1 MNIEYISKLC
11 SEINR
16 RLEIVNESTK
26 QNNKRLEE
34 QISQV
39 KIEAKTLKEEM
50 REKSQEKLDSELGS
64 LLAKLETIESEFY
77 PDGKIPSSCE
87 SDSDKVAAYKQ
98 SVSNEDEWSG
108 KLSLAQNELYECI
121 SRINSLINDLNG
133 MSFDIFNPPQTVTIS
148 QDTLVIKKGYQESN
162 ANLESKEITL
172 SEIDSKPDEEIL
184 QNIASEILFARIII
198 ADLKDTFTSI
208 MSKNE
213 YDSYIDSFR
222 DGWISEEIAATNLE
236 NDGLIHEYLIKE
248 TDVINKSTFTHLE
261 DEGRKYDSDLSC
273 GSNEFSEAIT
283 IGNLEINVTENT
295 EYHKLISESPL
306 LKQYLEDGKLKVPHI
321 VDLTKNGNIWLNV
334 NEEKYS
340 DDTFRFIHQVILQ
353 FLLAFPAGR
362 LNLCLIDVDEVGDF
376 ARYTTLKSINSE
388 MLCGGV
394 VRDRRGLADTLQKMG
409 EKGFDIYGEISA
421 SNCNDIYQYNEV
433 SRENPKSFHLVVL
446 LNYPSGM
453 REDENVYLKK
463 MMDYNRS
470 GIFTFVVNNQACK
483 IPSHVKPEEHLQTVQ
498 SLSENTLIINKTGS
512 CFTVENPFDHIYHP
526 LNGISHEN
534 FKEIYDLLHKNENA
548 IRLKP
553 ILLEE
558 MFAETERLEK
568 ENAVQLSSEM
578 LDIPIGKA
586 GANIQNILFDTTGK
600 GSAHAVI
607 IGGTGSGKSNLL
619 HTIIMNACYKY
630 SPDEL
635 NIYLVDFKGG
645 VEFQYYEAEGDI
657 HKQFP
662 HIKLTGLT
670 SDPEDGLAILSN
682 MVGELNWREAH
693 FKDSGVEDIM
703 QYRLKLPDSK
713 MPRIL
718 LIIDEIQE
726 LFENDDLGSDLGA
739 KAITLLSKL
748 AKKGRAFGI
757 NILWASQNIPSG
769 SNLRTSVLSQ
779 IGNRIS
785 LKLNRPDDA
794 SEIDIDPKKVRN
806 LNRPEKGLGLIA
818 DVRSG
823 ESGSTE
829 FRVAYAYDSVK
840 RRELSE
846 KIIEKWNDRLPP
858 IEEREPL
865 FIVGNSVIPSAKEID
880 TKYAAW
886 HSCLS
891 TTPCLPQNYTLNLG
905 QNYVTGKPYDLSF
918 GLRDSRMN
926 LCIAGSNIGEIRDIM
941 GYAVLS
947 VIIDNVCSNVPPSG
961 SIYYYNGEYKDP
973 ADPRDL
979 YYVLP
984 EVFSNRISEISS
996 ANDMVETM
1004 RKLYLLRRERAEN
1017 IQASHSPIFVFIHKM
1032 QSLNE
1037 ILQNPKRI
1045 ILNEPYAAG
1054 VATKNDT
1061 AHSSSIS
1068 QETLLTEELDDI
1080 ASLFQTSSSTS
1091 TCTRDS
1097 NESMDFKEIFK
1108 ELFARGS
1115 DVGIHFV
1122 LSMDSPENIGGVR
1135 PTDLENC
1142 MHKIVLKGYSYF
1154 SGSITQKAIRSLDKE
1169 GIALHA
1175 YNSENFKFKP
1185 YRYDSK
1191 NDEEWLLNLRDELEI
1206 TALNR
1211 QYNTSDGDVK
1221 P

>member
-1 MNIEYISKLC
+1 MNIEYISELC

-16 RLEIVNESTK
+16 RLEIVSKSTK
-26 QNNKRLEE
+26 ENNRLLDER
-34 QISQV
+34 ISQV
-39 KIEAKTLKEEM
+39 KIEAIALKKEM
-50 REKSQEKLDSELGS
+50 EDKSKEKIDSELVSILSS
-64 LLAKLETIESEFY
+64 LEAIESEFY
-77 PDGKIPSSCE
+77 PGGKIPLSCGC
-87 SDSDKVAAYKQ
+87 DSERV
-98 SVSNEDEWSG
+98 VSYQQNIDSEADYLG
-108 KLSLAQNELYECI
+108 KLSVEQNELYESI
-121 SRINSLINDLNG
+121 SRINSLINELNG
-133 MSFDIFNPPQTVTIS
+133 ISFDTVNPPQTVTIS

-172 SEIDSKPDEEIL
+172 AQLDSKPDEEML
-184 QNIASEILFARIII
+184 QSIASEILFARKII
-198 ADLKDTFTSI
+198 ADMKDAFKSI
-208 MSKNE
+208 MNKSE

-222 DGWISEEIAATNLE
+222 DGWISEEIAATKLDNE
-236 NDGLIHEYLIKE
+236 NLIHEYLIKE

-261 DEGRKYDSDLSC
+261 DEGRKYGPDLSC

-306 LKQYLEDGKLKVPHI
+306 LKQYIENGKLKVPHI

-340 DDTFRFIHQVILQ
+340 DDTFKFIHQVILQ

-376 ARYTTLKSINSE
+376 ARYTTLRGINSE

-394 VRDRRGLADTLQKMG
+394 VRDRRALADTLQKMG

-483 IPSHVKPEEHLQTVQ
+483 LPSHIKPEEQLQTVQ
-498 SLSENTLIINKTGS
+498 SLSENALIINKTGS
-512 CFTVENPFDHIYHP
+512 CFTVDNPFDHIYCP
-526 LNGISHEN
+526 LNGISHGN
-534 FKEIYDLLHKNENA
+534 FREIYDLLQKNEKA
-548 IRLKP
+548 VRLKP

-558 MFAETERLEK
+558 MFAETERLE
-568 ENAVQLSSEM
+568 EANLIRPSSEM
-578 LDIPIGKA
+578 LDIPIGKV
-586 GANIQNILFDTTGK
+586 GANIQNILFDTTGE
-600 GSAHAVI
+600 GSPHAVV

-630 SPDEL
+630 SPNEL

-645 VEFQYYEAEGDI
+645 VEFQYYEAGGDI

-670 SDPEDGLAILSN
+670 SDPEDGVAILSN
-682 MVGELNWREAH
+682 MVGELDWRKLH
-693 FKDSGVEDIM
+693 FKESGVEDIIK
-703 QYRLKLPDSK
+703 YRIKFPDSK

-718 LIIDEIQE
+718 LIIDEIQA
-726 LFENDDLGSDLGA
+726 LFDNENYGSDLVS
-739 KAITLLSKL
+739 KAITLLSNI
-748 AKKGRAFGI
+748 AKEGRAPGI
-757 NILWASQNIPSG
+757 NLLWASQNVPSVPE
-769 SNLRTSVLSQ
+769 LKKKVLSQ

-785 LKLNRPDDA
+785 LRLNNPDDA
-794 SEIDIDPKKVRN
+794 SEIGIDSKKVIN

-818 DVRSG
+818 DVSSG
-823 ESGSTE
+823 KSGSTE

-846 KIIEKWNDRLPP
+846 KIIEKWNTSLPP
-858 IEEREPL
+858 IAEREPL
-865 FIVGNSVIPSAKEID
+865 FIVGNSVIPSAKEKD
-880 TKYAAW
+880 TKYTAW
-886 HSCLS
+886 KSGLS
-891 TTPCLPQNYTLNLG
+891 ETPCLPQTYTLNLG
-905 QNYVTGKPYDLSF
+905 QNYITGKPYELSF
-918 GLRDSRMN
+918 GLRDSRVN

-947 VIIDNVCSNVPPSG
+947 VIIDNVCSNVSPSN

-996 ANDMVETM
+996 TSDMIETI

-1032 QSLNE
+1032 QALNE
-1037 ILQNPKRI
+1037 ILLSPKRI
-1045 ILNEPYAAG
+1045 MLNEPYVAG
-1054 VATKNDT
+1054 VSTK
-1061 AHSSSIS
+1061 
-1068 QETLLTEELDDI
+1068 DD
-1080 ASLFQTSSSTS
+1080 ASSTS
-1091 TCTRDS
+1091 PISQTNLLLQELGDNVSPFVTSTSTSMYTGD
-1097 NESMDFKEIFK
+1097 NTESIDFKEMFK

-1115 DVGIHFV
+1115 DVGIHFI

-1135 PTDLENC
+1135 PTDLDNC
-1142 MHKIVLKGYSYF
+1142 VHKIVLKGYSYI
-1154 SGSITQKAIRSLDKE
+1154 SGSITQKTIRSLDKE

-1175 YNSENFKFKP
+1175 YNGDNFKFKP

-1191 NDEEWLLNLRDELEI
+1191 SDEEWLLNLRDELEI
-1206 TALNR
+1206 TSLNR
-1211 QYNTSDGDVK
+1211 LYNI
-1221 P
+1221 